1 MLLAEGLI
9 TAKQLDAALQK
20 KGEENSFLGRALVE
34 LEYITVEALEEF
46 LVRQCSIPL
55 IQLAEYEIRDTVKDL
70 LPYDVCRRYGVL
82 PIDKLGSIMTV
93 AMVDPLDTEALE
105 QIRACSEL
113 KIKPIL
119 CNWQHFE
126 IVLPLVFPKEAKQ
139 KKRAAAQKQT
149 EPVEEQVEP
158 QPEPK
163 PAPKAKR
170 EPKPVAPEP
179 EPEPEPE
186 PPAATVEPEPAAAAE
201 PKPAKEEPR
210 IEVVTEATSE
220 EAAQVDDASPD
231 KSNRIDQLRSASARG
246 VSAMTQAMAPVL
258 GKLKTGADRAQQPR
272 FGEEDL
278 PIPEYTFDSFVV
290 GTANAFTYAVA
301 ESVSDTP
308 GAEYNPLFI
317 YGDVGLGKTHLLN
330 AIGISILLV
339 RPNAK
344 VSYLS
349 SSAFG
354 SKLVDAIQR
363 HELDAFRERYSDR
376 EVLIIDDIQFL
387 AGRERAQE
395 EFFNIF
401 NDLYNN
407 HKQIVIAG
415 DKEPE
420 ALDNLERRLV
430 SRFAGGIVSGLK
442 PPEWDMR
449 IEILRRE
456 LARANATVPNEVL
469 TLIATQ
475 VTDDI
480 RKLSGS
486 LKKVIAFCQ
495 LSRQAVTVDLAQEI
509 LGHLFRDRDRASW
522 ARRP

>member
-1 MLLAEGLI
+1 
-9 TAKQLDAALQK
+9 
-20 KGEENSFLGRALVE
+20 
-34 LEYITVEALEEF
+34 
-46 LVRQCSIPL
+46 
-55 IQLAEYEIRDTVKDL
+55 
-70 LPYDVCRRYGVL
+70 
-82 PIDKLGSIMTV
+82 
-93 AMVDPLDTEALE
+93 
-105 QIRACSEL
+105 
-113 KIKPIL
+113 
-119 CNWQHFE
+119 
-126 IVLPLVFPKEAKQ
+126 
-139 KKRAAAQKQT
+139 
-149 EPVEEQVEP
+149 
-158 QPEPK
+158 
-163 PAPKAKR
+163 
-170 EPKPVAPEP
+170 
-179 EPEPEPE
+179 
-186 PPAATVEPEPAAAAE
+186 
-201 PKPAKEEPR
+201 
-210 IEVVTEATSE
+210 
-220 EAAQVDDASPD
+220 
-231 KSNRIDQLRSASARG
+231 
-246 VSAMTQAMAPVL
+246 MTQAMAPVL

-330 AIGISILLV
+330 AIGISILRV

-407 HKQIVIAG
+407 QKQIVIAG
-415 DKEPE
+415 DKEPD
-420 ALDNLERRLV
+420 ALDNLEKRLV

-449 IEILRRE
+449 LEILQRE
-456 LARANATVPNEVL
+456 LARANATVPDEVL

-495 LSRQAVTVDLAQEI
+495 LSRQKVTVDLAQEI
-509 LGHLFRDRDRASW
+509 LGHLFRDRDRAW